1 MENKVPYIS
10 HSSRGD
16 YQIGGEVEERKD
28 SQVRHDVVMH
38 VCIPCSLRLRQEDQE
53 EVQGQSSYVRP

>member
-10 HSSRGD
+10 HFFRGE

-28 SQVRHDVVMH
+28 SEVQCDVVIH
-38 VCIPCSLRLRQEDQE
+38 VCIPCRLRLRQENQE
-53 EVQGQSSYVRP
+53 EVQGQLSYVRP